1 MNFVKKSLDLMMNT
15 WLVLAVL
22 IALIAFLARGVYQ
35 EYQLQYVHP
44 EQKWQVP
51 AEAIE
56 QSEKAMSAESETV
69 ASPIPPVS
77 KAIEPPKPEPKKITK
92 EDAVP
97 AYAEFI
103 RQDNPKVKADTAEE
117 WAKLYYD
124 FEEEFGLQHGIM
136 PAIGHVESR
145 HKPNA
150 KSKKDAHGLVQ
161 IQRETGRYWADR
173 EGIRHQPKTRKSKLE
188 KDLIWV
194 ITKPDVNIRLG
205 AKVLDV
211 YLQEADG
218 NLDEALKR
226 YSGGATDYAEK
237 VRNAHQLIV
246 AAIDGNA

>member
-1 MNFVKKSLDLMMNT
+1 MNLVKKSLDFCMNT
-15 WLVLAVL
+15 WVALIAL
-22 IALIAFLARGVYQ
+22 IALIAFLAHGVYE

-44 EQKWQVP
+44 ELKWQVP

-56 QSEKAMSAESETV
+56 KSQQVLENAAEP
-69 ASPIPPVS
+69 APIPPAS
-77 KAIEPPKPEPKKITK
+77 KAVPVKPKKIAK
-92 EDAVP
+92 EEAVP
-97 AYAEFI
+97 AYAKFI
-103 RQDNPKVKADTAEE
+103 RQDNPKVKEDTAKK
-117 WAKLYYD
+117 WANLYYD
-124 FEEEFGLQHGIM
+124 FEEEFGLDHGIM
-136 PAIGHVESR
+136 PAIGHVESK

-173 EGIRHQPKTRKSKLE
+173 EGIRHQPKAKKVKGE

-226 YSGGATDYAEK
+226 YSGGATDYAKK
-237 VRNAHQLIV
+237 VRSAHERILS
-246 AAIDGNA
+246 AIDGNA